1 MLYMEHVPFITGIQD
16 YEKALGIT
24 LLFSTIYLLLF
35 SKFHQLSAKTRRY
48 KEERQPCIS
57 LRKLLTAGYGVKQF
71 NCMALFRYQERL
83 SAKKEGYGIE
93 GAYSFKNE
101 TAMPIYRH

>member
-1 MLYMEHVPFITGIQD
+1 MAV
-16 YEKALGIT
+16 
-24 LLFSTIYLLLF
+24 YLLLF